1 MFGAIARF
9 DIRFRWLIVAV
20 WIAGTVAGVSLLPSL
35 SSVTNSN
42 NSSFL
47 PASASSQQAAALA
60 APFQGG
66 NAGATAT
73 IVAARAAAPLT
84 AADNAA
90 FGRVE
95 HAAAKVAGVTLVRDQ
110 GESADGQA
118 RKALVV
124 TAPAVGQANAGDPGL
139 VAAVRAAFTTAGA
152 PAGLSF
158 HLTGPLAQATD
169 AKAANT
175 TNGNNIRKFTL
186 IFVIVLLFGVFRAVL
201 APLAV
206 LAPAVAALLLA
217 GPLIGQ
223 AGQAGMPVSVATG
236 ELLVVLLLGAGADYG
251 LFLVF
256 RLREEIRHGL
266 PPRQAL
272 VAAMSRVGEAI
283 TFSAAT
289 VIAAL
294 SCLALASFG
303 LYQGLG
309 PALALGLAVMLAAAL
324 TLLPALLAIF
334 GRALFWPSHPA
345 AGQQTAGAW
354 GRLAARVV
362 RRPVPVLAAGVALFG
377 ALAAGLAG
385 FTTGG
390 FTSGGTTAG
399 SDSAAGAAMIAAH
412 FPAASNNPDSLL
424 LRYAAPVWD
433 HPADLTTAAR
443 RLADAPGMRAVT
455 GPLDP
460 GGTPMSAAEL
470 ASLHARLGPARDLPA
485 TPPAG
490 TTVPASTWQAYRAT
504 AQFISSDGRT
514 VQFYAL
520 PAAGQPGSPAA
531 IASIPSL
538 RAALTVVA
546 RATGAAGSGITGQDA
561 ASYDIGHYSTTDLQK
576 LVPIVLAVIALL
588 LALLLRSLIA
598 PLYLIVTV
606 GLSYLAALGFATIV
620 FVHLGGDTGILF
632 LIPILLFIFAMALGE
647 DYNILLMS
655 RIREE
660 ARAGALRDALTRA
673 VSATGGTITSAGL
686 ILAGTFTVLGI
697 AGGSGQASQLGYT
710 VGFAV
715 FLDTFFVRT
724 LLVPAIAVL
733 LGRWNWWPSALS
745 RPVMPTQSA
754 AEPAGGQTPQKTR
767 PQARRS

>member
-1 MFGAIARF
+1 MFAAIARF

-20 WIAGTVAGVSLLPSL
+20 WIAGTIAGLRLLPSL
-35 SSVTNSN
+35 GSVTSSGNT
-42 NSSFL
+42 SFL
-47 PASASSQQAAALA
+47 PAGAPSQHAAALA
-60 APFQGG
+60 TPFQGR

-73 IVAARAAAPLT
+73 IVAARSGSPLT

-95 HAAAKVAGVTLVRDQ
+95 RAAARVAGVTLVRDE

-118 RKALVV
+118 RTALVV
-124 TAPAVGQANAGDPGL
+124 TGAGTAQANAGDPGL
-139 VAAVRAAFTTAGA
+139 VGAIRGTFHRAGA
-152 PAGLSF
+152 PPGLAF

-169 AKAANT
+169 ARTANS
-175 TNGNNIRKFTL
+175 TNGNNIRQFTL
-186 IFVIVLLFGVFRAVL
+186 IFVIVLLFAVFRAAL
-201 APLAV
+201 APLAT
-206 LAPAVAALLLA
+206 LAPAVLALLLA
-217 GPLIGQ
+217 GPLIGR

-236 ELLVVLLLGAGADYG
+236 ELLVVLMLGAGADYG

-266 PPRQAL
+266 PPREAL

-283 TFSAAT
+283 TFSAVT

-309 PALALGLAVMLAAAL
+309 PALALGLTVMLAAAL

-334 GRALFWPSHPA
+334 GRAVFWPSHPA
-345 AGQQTAGAW
+345 AGQQTATAW

-385 FTTGG
+385 FSTGG
-390 FTSGGTTAG
+390 FTSGGGTPG

-412 FPAASNNPDSLL
+412 FPAARNNPDSML
-424 LRYAAPVWD
+424 LRYRAPVWQ
-433 HPADLTTAAR
+433 HPATLTAASHG
-443 RLADAPGMRAVT
+443 LAAAPGVRAVT

-460 GGTPMSAAEL
+460 GGSPLTASQL
-470 ASLHARLGPARDLPA
+470 ASLHARLGPAHDLPA
-485 TPPAG
+485 TRPAG
-490 TTVPASTWQAYRAT
+490 TTVPARLWRAYRAT
-504 AQFISSDGRT
+504 AQFISPDGRT
-514 VQFYAL
+514 MQFYAL
-520 PAAGQPGSPAA
+520 PAAGPPGSQAA
-531 IASIPSL
+531 IAAIPTL
-538 RAALTVVA
+538 RTALVTVA
-546 RATGAAGSGITGQDA
+546 RSTGAASSGIAGQDA
-561 ASYDIGHYSTTDLQK
+561 ASYDIGHYSATDLEK
-576 LVPIVLAVIALL
+576 LAPIVLAVIALL
-588 LALLLRSLIA
+588 LGLLLRSAIA
-598 PLYLIVTV
+598 PLYLITTV
-606 GLSYLAALGFATIV
+606 GLSYLAALGFAMIV
-620 FVHLGGDTGILF
+620 FVHLGGDDGLLF

-660 ARAGALRDALTRA
+660 ARTATVRGALTRA
-673 VSATGGTITSAGL
+673 IGATGGTITSAGL

-745 RPVMPTQSA
+745 RPA
-754 AEPAGGQTPQKTR
+754 APARTTAP
-767 PQARRS
+767 ARR